1 MNLNNQSKTK
11 KPFGLTLAC
20 KIAAD
25 AIKQSVAPSSIVLAN
40 LLFLQKESHF
50 PKELNTHYFSFQ
62 KKNPTEIEKKTI
74 GFLLDALKKPQDN
87 VATMLESHI
96 AKDWVV
102 KKIMPVLENKKI
114 IGIKPK
120 QQSKQP
126 KKTSNHSKEISVP
139 VVVVKKSKLSI

>member
-1 MNLNNQSKTK
+1 MNLNNQNKTK

-25 AIKQSVAPSSIVLAN
+25 AIKQSVAPSSIVLGN
-40 LLFLQKESHF
+40 LLLLQKETYF

-87 VATMLESHI
+87 ISNMLESHI
-96 AKDWVV
+96 AKEWVI
-102 KKIMPVLENKKI
+102 KKVMPVLENKKNVVV
-114 IGIKPK
+114 KPK
-120 QQSKQP
+120 QT
-126 KKTSNHSKEISVP
+126 KKPNKVVNNSKEIITP
-139 VVVVKKSKLSI
+139 VVIVKKSKLSI